1 MSRTDKKKTLR
12 QSAMSTMLKFSGFS
26 LVGVAFFYLLP
37 CITVVYYSLVDNPIR
52 QEFVALDNYVSL
64 FRNESFR
71 LAAANTLKF
80 TCIGV
85 LLQVILATLFSLIME
100 CAIPAKSLLRTML
113 LSPLVVPAASVI
125 LVWQILFDDAGTI
138 NQLLE
143 NLGMSGVEWFN
154 SSYSMVV
161 IILLFTWKNL
171 GYNMLIMINGLSSV
185 PAELVESAKIDGAG
199 EWRIFWKIRFR
210 YIQPSLLFV
219 TVMSVMNS
227 YKIFREIYLLTGDYP
242 TESLYF
248 LQHYMNNM
256 LHALDY
262 QKLSAAAVIIA
273 LVVFLF
279 FGIIYVL
286 EGAASRDLEE

>member
-1 MSRTDKKKTLR
+1 MSNTDKKR
-12 QSAMSTMLKFSGFS
+12 SRHSAISTMLKFSGFS
-26 LVGVAFFYLLP
+26 VVGVAIFYLLP
-37 CITVVYYSLVDNPIR
+37 FVTVLYYSFVDNPIR
-52 QEFVALDNYVSL
+52 QDFVAFDNYVSL
-64 FRNESFR
+64 FKNESFR
-71 LAAANTLKF
+71 LAVVNTLKF

-85 LLQVILATLFSLIME
+85 LLQVVLSTLFSLIME
-100 CAIPAKSLLRTML
+100 CAIPAKSLLRTMF

-138 NQLLE
+138 NQFLE
-143 NLGMSGVEWFN
+143 NIGMTGVDWFN
-154 SSYSMVV
+154 SSYSLIV
-161 IILLFTWKNL
+161 ILLLFTWKNL
-171 GYNMLIMINGLSSV
+171 GYNMLIMINGLASV
-185 PAELVESAKIDGAG
+185 PVELVESARIDGAG

-242 TESLYF
+242 AESLYF

-279 FGIIYVL
+279 FAVIYIL
-286 EGAASRDLEE
+286 EGLASRDLED

>member
-1 MSRTDKKKTLR
+1 MSNTEKKR
-12 QSAMSTMLKFSGFS
+12 SRHSAVSTMLKFSGFS

-37 CITVVYYSLVDNPIR
+37 FVTVLYYSFVDNPIR
-52 QEFVALDNYVSL
+52 QEFVAFDNYVEL
-64 FRNESFR
+64 FNNESFR
-71 LAAANTLKF
+71 LAAVNTLKF
-80 TCIGV
+80 TLIGV
-85 LLQVILATLFSLIME
+85 LLQVVLSTLFSLIME

-138 NQLLE
+138 NQFLE
-143 NLGMSGVEWFN
+143 NIGMTGVDWFN
-154 SSYSMVV
+154 SSYSMIV
-161 IILLFTWKNL
+161 ILLLFTWKNL
-171 GYNMLIMINGLSSV
+171 GYNMLIMINGLASV
-185 PAELVESAKIDGAG
+185 PTELVESARMDGAG

-279 FGIIYVL
+279 FAVIYIL
-286 EGAASRDLEE
+286 EGLASRDLED